1 MDVGCATVAAEDL
14 GEVVIIACASGGVSG
29 PAPPGALSGRG
40 WGAQRG
46 ASCGT
51 IVGMSN
57 RDDLSYAREFKLSI
71 TRALGDQLFEAL
83 DETSIAP
90 LTQENIDALE
100 PRPGVYE
107 LHSRV
112 DDGWCR
118 VYVGKASR
126 SLPQR
131 LSRHR
136 FKLSGRENV
145 KLVDMAFKC
154 AYVDEDFDSSA
165 PEKMLIARHQATGD
179 VVWNNNGFGNNDPG
193 RQRDTSLVRVDHFD
207 AQYPVNLKICYSG
220 DDLAIGAGTE
230 VYVALDSLK
239 GGLPYNL
246 RFDRKAKEALAGQKI
261 SDLPDGGQKL
271 TVRAWLDLLMQY
283 FPDGWQLTVLPGYLI
298 LYPESREYLSAR
310 HYWRTAGGRAV
321 ASGGAGWTGADV
333 GP

>member
-1 MDVGCATVAAEDL
+1 MRSSWTARQTGQDGRPE
-14 GEVVIIACASGGVSG
+14 
-29 PAPPGALSGRG
+29 PAPGARIRASV
-40 WGAQRG
+40 GAQLRS
-46 ASCGT
+46 SCGT

-71 TRALGDQLFEAL
+71 TRALGDQLFEAM

-100 PRPGVYE
+100 SRPGVYE
-107 LHSRV
+107 LHSRF

-145 KLVDMAFKC
+145 ELANMAFKC

-207 AQYPVNLKICYSG
+207 AQYPVNLDICYSG
-220 DDLAIGAGTE
+220 DDLGIGTASE
-230 VYVALDSLK
+230 VYDALDSLK
-239 GGLPYNL
+239 AHLPYNL
-246 RFDRKAKEALAGQKI
+246 RFDRKAKEALAGKKI
-261 SDLPDGGQKL
+261 SDLPDDGQNL
-271 TVRAWLDLLMQY
+271 TVRAWLDLLMKY

-298 LYPESREYLSAR
+298 LYRESREYLSAR
-310 HYWRTAGGRAV
+310 RYWRTAGGRVAV
-321 ASGGAGWTGADV
+321 SDGAGWTGVDV